1 MRHSLFITV
10 PDNYTKYHLLRTMN
24 NVILFIK
31 TFNPKFDKRK
41 KKHIIYNTLMSALDI
56 ETVLVLHDHQNLIV

>member
-10 PDNYTKYHLLRTMN
+10 PEITKYHLLRTMN
-24 NVILFIK
+24 NVKWLK
-31 TFNPKFDKRK
+31 KFNPKFDRGKRK

-56 ETVLVLHDHQNLIV
+56 ETVLVLHDHQLV